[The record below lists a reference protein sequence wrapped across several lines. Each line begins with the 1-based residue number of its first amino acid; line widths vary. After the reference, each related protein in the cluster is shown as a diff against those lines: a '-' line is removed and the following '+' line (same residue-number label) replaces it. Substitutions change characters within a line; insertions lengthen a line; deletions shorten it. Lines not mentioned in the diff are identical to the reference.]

1 MLLCRSEADTD
12 NYNVKNSNVK
22 IGRRKKYLAK
32 KKLAV
37 KSLRR
42 FFCLRQ
48 FWKSNVLDFFPLKK
62 RSVLRTETAQR
73 NNQIL

>member
-32 KKLAV
+32 KNWQSRV
-37 KSLRR
+37 SGDS
-42 FFCLRQ
+42 F
-48 FWKSNVLDFFPLKK
+48 V
-62 RSVLRTETAQR
+62 
-73 NNQIL
+73 